1 MSRLKQKP
9 SSDIRQ
15 ILFESC
21 PKPGKQP
28 LLVVLQR
35 KRGRWAIT
43 LERGT
48 NSGSPW
54 LAVPIQQVPA
64 LSVALVQAYQILSE
78 LHRHGTAD
86 GLAFPIMVRSLPRNT
101 GASLK
106 RIEDLRVRVEEFN
119 GHHYV
124 DLAVS
129 MLEGEEW
136 LPPSQRVTVGF
147 ADIEPVQAALERAIK
162 ITSHGQHVN
171 QLRAD
176 TRLRTGV
183 SPSPFPVR
191 GR

>member
-1 MSRLKQKP
+1 MSRVKQKP
-9 SSDIRQ
+9 RTDVRQ
-15 ILFESC
+15 VLFKSVPRPE
-21 PKPGKQP
+21 KQP

-48 NSGSPW
+48 TSGSPW

-78 LHRHGTAD
+78 LQRHGAAE
-86 GLAFPIMVRSLPRNT
+86 GLVFPILVRTLRRNT

-106 RIEDLRVRVEEFN
+106 TIEELRVRVEEFN
-119 GHHYV
+119 GHYYV

-129 MLEGEEW
+129 RLDGEEW

-147 ADIEPVQAALERAIK
+147 TDIEPVQAALEYAIK
-162 ITSHGQHVN
+162 ITHHGHQVN
-171 QLRAD
+171 QPRAD
-176 TRLRTGV
+176 SGSRSSAT
-183 SPSPFPVR
+183 PPPFPVK